1 MFERSARVYDLLYS
15 FKDYEV
21 EARDLV
27 RLIHERNPGATSLLD
42 VACGT
47 GKHLE
52 LLRGDFSDVAGVD
65 LNAEL
70 LAIAQERL
78 PDVPFT
84 AADMRT
90 FDLGRTFDAVT
101 CMFSSVGYLRDEADL
116 AEAIARMA
124 AHLGP
129 GGVLIVDGWVRPD
142 AWWPGTNVQALA
154 ETAGGVAAARVAR
167 TWREGDRSVLDMRY
181 LIATADDGFEQEQ
194 ERHELT
200 LFSDEAYRAAFE
212 TASLAPEVVASPM
225 RDRDRYVAV
234 KPLTVVARRS
244 PRA

>member
-1 MFERSARVYDLLYS
+1 MYDLLYS
-15 FKDYEV
+15 FKNYEAEV
-21 EARDLV
+21 RDLV
-27 RLIHERNPGATSLLD
+27 SLIRARNPGAGSLLD

-52 LLRGDFSDVAGVD
+52 LLRADFSDVAGVD

-70 LAIAQERL
+70 LAIAQARL

-84 AADMRT
+84 EADMRT

-101 CMFSSVGYLRDEADL
+101 CLFSSVGYLRDEADL
-116 AEAIARMA
+116 AEAVARMA
-124 AHLGP
+124 AHVGP

-142 AWWPGTNVQALA
+142 AWWPGTNVNALA
-154 ETAGGVAAARVAR
+154 ETADGVAAARVAR
-167 TWREGDRSVLDMRY
+167 TWREGDRSVLDLRY
-181 LIATADDGFEQEQ
+181 LIATADNGFEQEQ

-212 TASLAPEVVASPM
+212 AASLAPDVVASPM
-225 RDRDRYVAV
+225 QDRDRYVAV
-234 KPLTVVARRS
+234 RS
-244 PRA
+244 

>member
-84 AADMRT
+84 EADMRT
-90 FDLGRTFDAVT
+90 FDLGRTVDAVT
-101 CMFSSVGYLRDEADL
+101 CLFSSVGYLRDEADL

-194 ERHELT
+194 EQHELT

-225 RDRDRYVAV
+225 QDRDRYVAV
-234 KPLTVVARRS
+234 KP
-244 PRA
+244 

>member
-101 CMFSSVGYLRDEADL
+101 CMFSSVGYLRDDADL

-142 AWWPGTNVQALA
+142 AWWPGT
-154 ETAGGVAAARVAR
+154 TC
-167 TWREGDRSVLDMRY
+167 
-181 LIATADDGFEQEQ
+181 
-194 ERHELT
+194 
-200 LFSDEAYRAAFE
+200 
-212 TASLAPEVVASPM
+212 
-225 RDRDRYVAV
+225 
-234 KPLTVVARRS
+234 RRS
-244 PRA
+244 PKPPAGWRPRASRGPGARATGASSTCGT

>member
-1 MFERSARVYDLLYS
+1 MFERSAHVYDLLYS
-15 FKDYEV
+15 FKDYET

-52 LLRGDFSDVAGVD
+52 LLRAGFSDVAGVD

-101 CMFSSVGYLRDEADL
+101 CLFSSVGYLRDEADL

-194 ERHELT
+194 EQHELT

-225 RDRDRYVAV
+225 QDRDRYVAV
-234 KPLTVVARRS
+234 KP
-244 PRA
+244 